1 MPINDRI
8 TEYRDMKDN
17 YEAYFKNIKNRLEK
31 LENRLEKLE
40 NIVDKI
46 NPNTN
51 PAWLAKYAK
60 ELLK

>member
-17 YEAYFKNIKNRLEK
+17 YEATFKNIKKRLDKLEK
-31 LENRLEKLE
+31 
-40 NIVDKI
+40 IVEKI
-46 NPNTN
+46 NSNTN

-60 ELLK
+60 ELLSEK